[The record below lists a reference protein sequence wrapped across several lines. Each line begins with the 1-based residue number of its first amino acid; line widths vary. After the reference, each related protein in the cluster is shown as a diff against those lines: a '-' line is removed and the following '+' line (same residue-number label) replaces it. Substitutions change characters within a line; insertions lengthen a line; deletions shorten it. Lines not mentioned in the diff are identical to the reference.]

1 MCNAISAACSSCLPR
16 ACPGSAVQRHI
27 SSAVQRHISHLF
39 FLPAPRECR
48 PPLVKVGSI
57 TPTSA
62 VATVTPPATD
72 RPWNSYTLTLCV
84 KGTLDCTTTTC
95 AAVADANSPTNCTL
109 SSLSAGV
116 TYTVTASARRSDGT
130 QSPDSEPAQFTTL
143 TYA

>member
-1 MCNAISAACSSCLPR
+1 MQC
-16 ACPGSAVQRHI
+16 
-27 SSAVQRHISHLF
+27 HISHLF

-130 QSPDSEPAQFTTL
+130 QSPGSEPALFTTL